1 MILLKVL
8 LMFCSLSWVFLSFNE
23 ELPLPRFMALKN
35 DGEVRYGTTAELHGV
50 KFQVPHATLEKNSY
64 KRTDEGDKQ
73 VTGPSPSG
81 QYVIMHAPFGSSPVN
96 DYTHVGLLSFAV
108 WDRRWTPGMQIIPIR
123 AMLGFWCIPVASLK
137 GISLYN
143 LV

>member
-1 MILLKVL
+1 
-8 LMFCSLSWVFLSFNE
+8 
-23 ELPLPRFMALKN
+23 MALKN

-108 WDRRWTPGMQIIPIR
+108 
-123 AMLGFWCIPVASLK
+123 
-137 GISLYN
+137 
-143 LV
+143 